1 VKIFG
6 MFQVV
11 PFVLVKAY
19 QCGFIKF
26 ALNCYFDGF
35 VEDNKSL
42 KKMVENCTLYCS
54 CKHEPMT
61 FIEIGHLAL
70 FGIYSDN
77 VSFQNN
83 LINLPKPMKMLSVGC

>member
-6 MFQVV
+6 LFQLV
-11 PFVLVKAY
+11 PFVFVKAY

-35 VEDNKSL
+35 VEDNQSL
-42 KKMVENCTLYCS
+42 KKMVENCTLYC
-54 CKHEPMT
+54 KFTANTYEPMT

-70 FGIYSDN
+70 FGI
-77 VSFQNN
+77 Q
-83 LINLPKPMKMLSVGC
+83 